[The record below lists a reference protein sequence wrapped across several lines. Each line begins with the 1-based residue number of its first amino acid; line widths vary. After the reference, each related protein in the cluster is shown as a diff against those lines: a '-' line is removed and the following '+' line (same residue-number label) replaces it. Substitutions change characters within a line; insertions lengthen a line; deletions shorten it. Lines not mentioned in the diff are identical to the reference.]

1 MRWLVRQNSWCVN
14 FGSMNDGFFGVQ
26 LRRSSF
32 KMTKRM
38 SSYDL
43 RNFQSNRSRWV
54 WRWRD
59 KVCKTRWLVRQNN
72 WCVNFESTK
81 DSLSGV
87 QSRRSSSK
95 MTRRMSSYDSRSFQS
110 NRSRWVWR
118 WRDKVRKT
126 RWLVRRN
133 NGASLSGAQK
143 TVSPASNRV
152 DLRPR

>member
-1 MRWLVRQNSWCVN
+1 MT
-14 FGSMNDGFFGVQ
+14 
-26 LRRSSF
+26 RRV
-32 KMTKRM
+32 

-43 RNFQSNRSRWV
+43 RGFQSNRSRWV

-59 KVCKTRWLVRQNN
+59 KARKTRWLVRRNKR
-72 WCVNFESTK
+72 CVTFGSTK

-95 MTRRMSSYDSRSFQS
+95 MTRRMSSYDPRSFQS

-118 WRDKVRKT
+118 WRDKARKT

-133 NGASLSGAQK
+133 KRCVTFGSTKDSFSGVQSRRSSSKMTRRMSGYAPRSFQ
-143 TVSPASNRV
+143 SNRRGWV
-152 DLRPR
+152 WR